1 MIVVTHTPGGL
12 RLTRDSATIHVA
24 PHAAAALAAAIRD
37 LTAPARPVATPAQLG
52 KRIAVARLAR
62 LMEGR

>member
-12 RLTRDSATIHVA
+12 RLTRGVVTACVTT
-24 PHAAAALAAAIRD
+24 PPQLAAAIRD
-37 LTAPARPVATPAQLG
+37 LTARPAQASAAELG

-62 LMEGR
+62 LAMEAR